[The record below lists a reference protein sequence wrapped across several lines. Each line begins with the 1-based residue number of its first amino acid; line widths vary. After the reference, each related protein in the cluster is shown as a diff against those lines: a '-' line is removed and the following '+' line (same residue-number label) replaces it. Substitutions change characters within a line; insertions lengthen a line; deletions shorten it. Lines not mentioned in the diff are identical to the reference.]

1 MRCTLARMGMNL
13 TKFKQESARMRAGKG
28 RQGRYSTESRTWAVR
43 QAQQEM
49 AGGCSVIAVASDLG
63 VGDMTLCGWLFVA
76 QQQSPTL
83 SEVVV
88 VQEPKGSS
96 AGLTVTT
103 ASGHTVGGLDM
114 QTAVELLRAL
124 G

>member
-1 MRCTLARMGMNL
+1 MSMKL

-28 RQGRYSTESRTWAVR
+28 RQGRYSSESRTWAVSHAR
-43 QAQQEM
+43 QEM
-49 AGGCSVIAVASDLG
+49 AGGRTVTAVASDLG
-63 VGDMTLCGWLFVA
+63 ICDMTLRGWLFDA
-76 QQQSPTL
+76 QQERSPL

-88 VQEPKGSS
+88 MQEPSHS
-96 AGLTVTT
+96 ASGLTVTT

-114 QTAVELLRAL
+114 QSAVELLRAL